1 MSTRILLV
9 RHGETDSNAE
19 GRSQGRREV
28 PLNARGREQAASA
41 ARVVAAFAPVAI
53 YASTTG
59 RAQET
64 AGAIAGACG
73 LEVASDE
80 RLLELDQGDLDGLMP
95 TEMREQAP
103 DFLQRWATEDPAD
116 LQMPGGESLREAQ
129 HRMLDAVRAIAAAHD
144 GETAVAVS
152 HNLALKALLCAVLG
166 VELVGFRA
174 IRLDTASISAIEVL
188 DDGTLILAALNGNCH
203 L

>member
-9 RHGETDSNAE
+9 RHGETNSNAE

-41 ARVVAAFAPVAI
+41 AQAVAPLAPAAI
-53 YASTTG
+53 YASTAG

-64 AGAIAGACG
+64 AGAIANACG
-73 LEVASDE
+73 LEVATDE
-80 RLLELDQGDLDGLMP
+80 RLLELDQGDLDGLTP
-95 TEMREQAP
+95 PEMREKAP
-103 DFLQRWATEDPAD
+103 DFLRRWAGEDPAD

-129 HRMLDAVRAIAAAHD
+129 RRMLGAVRAIAATHD
-144 GETAVAVS
+144 GETAVTVS

-166 VELVGFRA
+166 VELVSFRVL
-174 IRLDTASISAIEVL
+174 RLDTASISAIDVL
-188 DDGTLILAALNGNCH
+188 DDGTLILVGMNDHCH